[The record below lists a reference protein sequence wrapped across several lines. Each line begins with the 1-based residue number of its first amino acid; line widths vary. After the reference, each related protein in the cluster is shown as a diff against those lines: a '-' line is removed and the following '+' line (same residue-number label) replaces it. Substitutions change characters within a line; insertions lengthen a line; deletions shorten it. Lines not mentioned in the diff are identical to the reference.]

1 MTKKSKWELLDA
13 VRPRYQ
19 KAGRKE
25 KGMILE
31 QFVAATGYHR
41 KYAIWLLKH
50 GAPEGK
56 KQRRERGRVYGRDV
70 VAPLVMVWEASGR
83 VCGKRLQPFV
93 KELVEILERH
103 GELRL
108 SGEQRRLL
116 CRMSASTIDRA
127 LKQERARYPRRGRST
142 TRPGSLVKATI
153 PIRQVGDWSEQ
164 HPGFMEVDLVAH
176 CGASPAGDFLY
187 TLTMIDIYTRWT
199 HLDILPG
206 KQQLT
211 VRKAIHAARR
221 RLPFHLLGIDSD
233 SGGEFINHLLLDYCR
248 DEGIVFTR
256 SRPYHKNDQAHVE
269 QKNWSVV
276 RQWVGYARYESQA
289 ALACLRLIYADLCL
303 LVNFF
308 QPTMKLTAKI
318 RVGSKVRKRYARA
331 RTPYQYLLASRRV
344 TRAARQ
350 RLGELYQSLNPLD
363 LQRRIDANL
372 RILCSLAR

>member
-1 MTKKSKWELLDA
+1 MTRKSKRELLEA
-13 VRPRYQ
+13 VQPRYQ
-19 KAGRKE
+19 KADRKE
-25 KGMILE
+25 KGLILD

-41 KYAIWLLKH
+41 KYAIRLLKH
-50 GAPEGK
+50 GPPERK
-56 KQRRERGRVYGRDV
+56 KQGRERKRVYTRDV
-70 VAPLVMVWEASGR
+70 VRPLVIVWEASGR

-93 KELVEILERH
+93 KDLVDALERH
-103 GELRL
+103 GELQMT
-108 SGEQRRLL
+108 GEQRRRL

-211 VRKAIHAARR
+211 VHKAIRAARR

-248 DEGIVFTR
+248 EEGIVFTR

-269 QKNWSVV
+269 QKNGSVV
-276 RQWVGYARYESQA
+276 RQWVGYGRYESQD
-289 ALACLRLIYADLCL
+289 ALARLRLIYADLCL

-308 QPTMKLTAKI
+308 QPTMKLSARI
-318 RVGSKVRKRYARA
+318 RVGSKVRKRYAKA

-344 TRAARQ
+344 TRVERQ
-350 RLGELYQSLNPLD
+350 RLDELYHSLNPLE
-363 LQRRIDANL
+363 LQRHIDANL
-372 RILCSLAR
+372 RILSSLAR